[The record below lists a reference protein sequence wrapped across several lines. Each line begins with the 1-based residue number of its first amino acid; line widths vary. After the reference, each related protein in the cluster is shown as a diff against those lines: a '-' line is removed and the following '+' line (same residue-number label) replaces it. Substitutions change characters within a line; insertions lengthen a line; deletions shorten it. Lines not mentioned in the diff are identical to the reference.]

1 MLYFVFK
8 FEVRR
13 FIACEFGDNITRN
26 RWKSKPVPINVR
38 KKKEASKQKQTKRK
52 TNTATYIVTS
62 TENS

>member
-38 KKKEASKQKQTKRK
+38 KKKKRANKSKQKEKQILPHT
-52 TNTATYIVTS
+52 
-62 TENS
+62 